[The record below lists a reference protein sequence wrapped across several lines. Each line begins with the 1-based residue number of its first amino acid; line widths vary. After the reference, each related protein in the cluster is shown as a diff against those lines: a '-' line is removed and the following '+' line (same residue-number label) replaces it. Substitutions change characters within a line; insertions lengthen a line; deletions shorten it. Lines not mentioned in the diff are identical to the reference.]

1 VNFDLITGVLI
12 QTAPFIAIIIV
23 EMMGTSFLDRWDSK
37 FKQYDD
43 VMFVQKES
51 KKQFDSLAEYVYA
64 YENTI
69 QHIDLTLIALSA
81 IFVGR
86 MISEIGAQQRNVV
99 AIFFIA
105 IILIIIAIRYHVESH
120 FEDMSPD
127 KYAVESSLLGIE
139 FGTVLVVLSNLL
151 VIFII
156 VTIEVVPLLASYL
169 L

>member
-1 VNFDLITGVLI
+1 VNFALIAGFLI
-12 QTAPFIAIIIV
+12 QTAPFIAIIMLEVI
-23 EMMGTSFLDRWDSK
+23 GTSFLDRWDSK

-43 VMFVQKES
+43 VMFVKKES

-69 QHIDLTLIALSA
+69 QHVDLTLISLVV

-86 MISEIGAQQRNVV
+86 MASEIGNQQRNVV
-99 AIFFIA
+99 AISFI
-105 IILIIIAIRYHVESH
+105 ITILIIIAIRYHVEGH
-120 FEDMSPD
+120 FEDISPD
-127 KYAVESSLLGIE
+127 KYAVEDSMLRFE
-139 FGTVLVVLSNLL
+139 YGTVLVVLSNLL

-156 VTIEVVPLLASYL
+156 VMIEIGPSVMSYL